1 MIETRADVPTP
12 EPDWFMP
19 SYQSREFHRFGV
31 VASSAAIYRATKNV
45 TAAEMRFTGH

>member
-12 EPDWFMP
+12 ELDWFMP
-19 SYQSREFHRFGV
+19 SYQFREFQR
-31 VASSAAIYRATKNV
+31 SAAIYRATKNV